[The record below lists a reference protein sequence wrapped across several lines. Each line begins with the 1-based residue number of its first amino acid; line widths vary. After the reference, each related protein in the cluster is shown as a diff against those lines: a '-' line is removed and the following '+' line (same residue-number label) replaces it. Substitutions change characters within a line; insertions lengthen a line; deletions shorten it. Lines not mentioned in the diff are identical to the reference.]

1 VQDGALAALLALRG
15 GPTPPCGKR
24 LAIIPVLRVAHP
36 RVTQSFPRGT
46 RAMPKGAALAIA
58 TALTAGGA
66 LLFYADAPVA
76 ALLLF
81 LGAAFFDYLF
91 VRALLDERRRA
102 RG

>member
-1 VQDGALAALLALRG
+1 
-15 GPTPPCGKR
+15 
-24 LAIIPVLRVAHP
+24 
-36 RVTQSFPRGT
+36 
-46 RAMPKGAALAIA
+46 MPKGAALAIA

-91 VRALLDERRRA
+91 VRALLGERRRA